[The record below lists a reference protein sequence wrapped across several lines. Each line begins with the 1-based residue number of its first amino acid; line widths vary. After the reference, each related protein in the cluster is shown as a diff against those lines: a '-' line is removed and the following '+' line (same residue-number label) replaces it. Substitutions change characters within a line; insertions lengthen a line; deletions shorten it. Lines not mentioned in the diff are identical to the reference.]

1 LKDKKKVLIIDDH
14 PLFREGLKSI
24 VESHREIEVAGEAG
38 NARSGM
44 EMIRKLKPDLAIVD
58 ISLPD
63 KNGINLTKEILEAYP
78 DMKILIVSMHAKI
91 DYISEAFQAG
101 AKGYIAK
108 DSASDRL
115 IQGIET
121 VLSNDYFLDSSVSHQ
136 VVEKLMQ
143 FPVKQAKIADNEY
156 GKLTPREQEV
166 MRLLAEGTAPKE
178 IADQLCISPKTVENH
193 RANIMKKLDIH
204 STMELVKYAAR
215 LGLIDLDLWKE

>member
-1 LKDKKKVLIIDDH
+1 MEKKKILIIDDH

-24 VESHREIEVAGEAG
+24 VESHKEIEVAGEAG
-38 NARSGM
+38 TAKSGIG
-44 EMIRKLKPDLAIVD
+44 MIKKIKPDLAVVD

-63 KNGINLTKEILEAYP
+63 KNGINLTRELLESYP
-78 DMKILIVSMHAKI
+78 DLKILIVSMHAKI

-115 IQGIET
+115 IQGIKT
-121 VLSNDYFLDSSVSHQ
+121 VLSGDFFLDSSVSHQ

-143 FPVKQAKIADNEY
+143 FPVKQAKINDNEY

-166 MRLLAEGTAPKE
+166 MRLLAEGEPPKE
-178 IADQLCISPKTVENH
+178 IADHLCISPKTVENH

-204 STMELVKYAAR
+204 STMDLVKYAAR

>member
-1 LKDKKKVLIIDDH
+1 VEKKKILIIDDH

-24 VESHREIEVAGEAG
+24 VESHKEIEVAGEAG
-38 NARSGM
+38 TAKSGIG
-44 EMIRKLKPDLAIVD
+44 MIKKIKPDLAVVD

-63 KNGINLTKEILEAYP
+63 KNGINLTRELLESYP
-78 DMKILIVSMHAKI
+78 DLKILIVSMHAKI

-115 IQGIET
+115 IQGIKT
-121 VLSNDYFLDSSVSHQ
+121 VLSGDFFLDSSVSHQ

-143 FPVKQAKIADNEY
+143 FPVKQAKINDNEY

-166 MRLLAEGTAPKE
+166 MRLLAEGEPPKE
-178 IADQLCISPKTVENH
+178 IADHLCI
-193 RANIMKKLDIH
+193 
-204 STMELVKYAAR
+204 AR
-215 LGLIDLDLWKE
+215 KQLKITEPI

>member
-1 LKDKKKVLIIDDH
+1 MEKKRILIIDDH

-24 VESHREIEVAGEAG
+24 VESHKEIEISGEAG
-38 NARSGM
+38 TAKSGIT
-44 EMIRKLKPDLAIVD
+44 MIKKIKPDLAIVD

-63 KNGINLTKEILEAYP
+63 KNGINLTRELLESYP
-78 DMKILIVSMHAKI
+78 DLKILIVSMHAKI

-115 IQGIET
+115 IQGIKT
-121 VLSNDYFLDSSVSHQ
+121 VLSGDFFLDSSVSHQ

-143 FPVKQAKIADNEY
+143 FPVKQAKINDNEY

-166 MRLLAEGTAPKE
+166 MRLLAEGEPPKE

-204 STMELVKYAAR
+204 STMDLVKYAAR